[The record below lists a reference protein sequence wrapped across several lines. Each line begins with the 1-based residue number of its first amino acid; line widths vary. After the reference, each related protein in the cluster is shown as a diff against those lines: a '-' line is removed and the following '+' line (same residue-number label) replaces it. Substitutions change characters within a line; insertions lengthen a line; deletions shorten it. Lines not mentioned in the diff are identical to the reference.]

1 MSSVDDPTLQELY
14 SVVFP
19 RNVTEFSYRYHE
31 SSRADMMVSFQAL
44 EGTSRYTHT
53 PARYFLNPAVVENVE
68 PRVRPSLRLGSR
80 VR

>member
-1 MSSVDDPTLQELY
+1 MQELY

-44 EGTSRYTHT
+44 AGTTRKDDALAVIEGLRSRGMEVMDLSANELAKVG
-53 PARYFLNPAVVENVE
+53 ARVT
-68 PRVRPSLRLGSR
+68 
-80 VR
+80 